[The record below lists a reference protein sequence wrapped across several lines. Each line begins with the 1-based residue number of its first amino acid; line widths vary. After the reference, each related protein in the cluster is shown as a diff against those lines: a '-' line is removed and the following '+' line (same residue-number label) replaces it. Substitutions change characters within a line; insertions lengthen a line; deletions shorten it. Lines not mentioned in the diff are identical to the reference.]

1 MQIILSH
8 FCQFIATLCQ
18 IDVRSFGMIVPPE
31 QVIPSNIP
39 REVEHLLVHAVQVV
53 PCFVLHCIPL
63 DSYLKQN
70 SPNLA
75 SGPASSYPVPFLNA
89 AHCVSALLILCQM
102 GNTVCKVEPS
112 HYLHSSFW
120 HTLG

>member
-1 MQIILSH
+1 M
-8 FCQFIATLCQ
+8 
-18 IDVRSFGMIVPPE
+18 DERSFGMIVPPE

-39 REVEHLLVHAVQVV
+39 REVDHLLVHTVQVV

-63 DSYLKQN
+63 DSYLNQD

-75 SGPASSYPVPFLNA
+75 SGPASSYPVTYVNQMSFLYA
-89 AHCVSALLILCQM
+89 AQGVSALLILCQM
-102 GNTVCKVEPS
+102 GNTVCNIEPS
-112 HYLHSSFW
+112 FYLQSSFW